1 MESILVQWGWRH
13 YGWGPGMMWGGWGI
27 GWIFMIVFWGLL
39 IVGLIFL
46 IRYLIRATKVSKGEE
61 SALDILKKR
70 YARGDINKEE
80 FEQKK
85 KDLL

>member
-1 MESILVQWGWRH
+1 M
-13 YGWGPGMMWGGWGI
+13 
-27 GWIFMIVFWGLL
+27 GWIFMIIFWGLL

-46 IRYLIRATKVSKGEE
+46 IRYLTGSTKASKSEE

-70 YARGDINKEE
+70 YARGEINKEE

-85 KDLL
+85 RDLQ